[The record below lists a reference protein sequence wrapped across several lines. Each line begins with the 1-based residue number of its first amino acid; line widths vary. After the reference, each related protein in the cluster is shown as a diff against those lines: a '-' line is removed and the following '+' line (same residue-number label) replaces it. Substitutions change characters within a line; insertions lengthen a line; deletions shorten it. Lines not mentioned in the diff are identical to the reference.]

1 MPSKQSPSD
10 SAVKPTDLDTTDSTS
25 TSKRSPR
32 HPCPPQ
38 RPTATVFEVM
48 LGMGGTDALSRQGRR
63 DRRAD
68 PHGRKH
74 GASHG
79 LRLWLRCD
87 RRVARHVLVVI
98 AMEQPSVS
106 GQLCGDRRLCRT
118 DRGDPVTGAGDV
130 RAMMTLVAGADPE
143 QTEDW

>member
-48 LGMGGTDALSRQGRR
+48 LGIGGTDALSV
-63 DRRAD
+63 
-68 PHGRKH
+68 
-74 GASHG
+74 
-79 LRLWLRCD
+79 
-87 RRVARHVLVVI
+87 RVGGI
-98 AMEQPSVS
+98 A
-106 GQLCGDRRLCRT
+106 
-118 DRGDPVTGAGDV
+118 
-130 RAMMTLVAGADPE
+130 E
-143 QTEDW
+143 QTHTAESTEPRTGFVCGYGAIGG